1 MYKKFRVVLITFL
14 SLCLVTVFLVMDN
27 IGVQYEVTAAQMEF
41 VPDAVLEEK
50 KEIANTPKTCLLL
63 SDSRQENHEIYTG
76 HMKDVLDIMRVG
88 YDAVDLAKQT
98 IPDFSAYKT
107 AVVCFQDLDALAQS
121 IESLS
126 SWISE
131 DGGRLMF
138 FCAPT
143 AGPVFSYFM
152 PLLGVE
158 DGGVSFAYI
167 TGIKLMPGFMIGSND
182 GFVFNWEEPVATTM
196 SVSLNDTAT
205 VYAVSDDED
214 EIPLI
219 WSSEFGKGR
228 LVIMNHG
235 ISEKSSRGLSCAAYS
250 LLEDTCV
257 YPVINASSFFLD
269 DFPSPVPM
277 GDGSYIRQYYNRD
290 ISSFYSNVW
299 WPDMLKLCD
308 TYGVKYTGVIIENY
322 DENTDG
328 VMTRQTDRERFN
340 HFGAMLLDHGGEIG
354 IHGYNHLP
362 LCFSGFDFKDK
373 VDYKTWSSEAD
384 ACNALDEVFAFT
396 KDLFPENQPQV
407 YVPPSNILSDEGR
420 QLLSERYPQ
429 IKVISSL
436 YLEGEIEYSQEFEVA
451 DDGVIEYPRVI
462 SGCILDQFDYWAAIN
477 ALNLFYVNTHFMHPD
492 DTLDP
497 DRGAEMGWGQ
507 MYENF
512 SNYMQWLY
520 SSAPNIRNLIASDGG
535 AAVQRFDTCSVV
547 RTETETGFD
556 LRLGGFWDEAYL
568 MVRCNGEKPVDITGG
583 TIERISGNH
592 WLLHA
597 TSANIS
603 VTMESLEAE

>member
-98 IPDFSAYKT
+98 IPDFSVYKT

-138 FCAPT
+138 FCTPT

-167 TGIKLMPGFMIGSND
+167 TGIKLMPGFMIGSDD

-583 TIERISGNH
+583 TIERISGDH

>member
-583 TIERISGNH
+583 TIERISGDH